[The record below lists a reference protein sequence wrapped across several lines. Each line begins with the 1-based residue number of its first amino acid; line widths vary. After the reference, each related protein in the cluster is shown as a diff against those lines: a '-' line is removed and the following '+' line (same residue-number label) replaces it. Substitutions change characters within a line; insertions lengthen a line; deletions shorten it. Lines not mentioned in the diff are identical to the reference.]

1 MTDPRRGRSS
11 PTPPGSDIARVD
23 EHNPVWSLAGYHADN
38 TRSWGPI
45 SASVVTRPA
54 GEGVWRSDYHR
65 ILYDPVGYTSTGTGT
80 LQFENGPVRGYQ
92 YLPNQVS
99 FVPRGVTAR
108 SDRPTQVQ
116 FIQIRQTPETYDALI
131 SDMVR
136 GGAVDLEPTTPFDDP
151 LVSQI
156 MSAIANE
163 MKGGFLDRILV
174 DALNTA
180 LAVQITRRFVDPS
193 AIALTPSNGLSRE
206 RLNRVQDYIEA
217 HLDDR
222 LTLTELAGVAC
233 LSAYHF
239 SRSFKQATGVG
250 PQRYVM
256 QRRLERA
263 QTLMRRSNQPL
274 ALIAQEAGFADQSH
288 LTSIFRR
295 EMGVTPGRYR
305 AALA

>member
-1 MTDPRRGRSS
+1 MTGSRRGRSG
-11 PTPPGSDIARVD
+11 PTPGGSAIARVD

-92 YLPNQVS
+92 YLPTQVS

-116 FIQIRQTPETYDALI
+116 FIQIRQTPETYDALM

-136 GGAVDLEPTTPFDDP
+136 GGTVDLEPTTPFDDP
-151 LVSQI
+151 LISQKI
-156 MSAIANE
+156 STIVNE
-163 MKGGFLDRILV
+163 MEGGFFDRILA

-180 LAVQITRRFVDPS
+180 LSVQITRRFADPS
-193 AIALTPSNGLSRE
+193 KIVPAPTNGLSRE
-206 RLNRVQDYIEA
+206 RRG
-217 HLDDR
+217 R
-222 LTLTELAGVAC
+222 L
-233 LSAYHF
+233 H
-239 SRSFKQATGVG
+239 RG
-250 PQRYVM
+250 P
-256 QRRLERA
+256 
-263 QTLMRRSNQPL
+263 S
-274 ALIAQEAGFADQSH
+274 G
-288 LTSIFRR
+288 
-295 EMGVTPGRYR
+295 
-305 AALA
+305 